1 MKKRKVPK
9 KTKIPEALGN
19 RLCGL
24 KLYIFILVLNAC
36 VHITLFFLHEQ
47 TVQSSFRLFLSFI
60 FFIYPLHYLADTLW
74 ALRPSVRNILSGK
87 ILINRKYYMNTV
99 QKEISRN
106 ALLPVTVS
114 IPVYTESNAV
124 IFKTISES
132 IAAIRHYK
140 NFSGLEANIVISDD
154 GLAPLLGGRCSRLK
168 AEQLVSALRYNPA
181 SLADSERMAAERIEF
196 YRENNIAFVVRPA
209 SGRAGLFKKASN
221 LNYTH
226 KLCSAIEKAGSAEN
240 LFIEGGDFA
249 GGYAEGSIVIHD
261 IILLLDKD
269 SGVPE
274 KIIEAILPEFAAD
287 KKLAYVQCA
296 AYAENLNENYY
307 TQATGRQ
314 VNNLFHNIW
323 PCKALQ
329 GFFVPLVGHDVF
341 IRKSVLEKS
350 GLWPENRVSEDYDK
364 AICFYGM
371 GYHGKYA
378 QLKGLEFTECASR
391 SFVEETGKQRRY
403 AYGLFE
409 MIFDG
414 TISPGKARAC
424 DVFYMLLYFC
434 SVINE
439 MLLLPSVLLE
449 SYFGNTHLIW
459 VGFIFCVFCFVVIPI
474 IRSLLMR
481 RLLPR
486 ELSDNFISTLIM
498 SVSFVGHSFSFLA
511 GGFRFIVNKFKKI
524 TSPFPSTNVDAL
536 DYSFRGG
543 IKIIY
548 TYIRKNLLLIPIFFL
563 CLDRGIFMITVKGME
578 PMTVFSYAYIM
589 FCTILVPVILTPQ
602 LFGGFGRR
610 EAVINAVGVG
620 RVASENYNNTKTDGA
635 YYQRNIYDS
644 HSTTVI
650 DDIHDFPETI
660 DRELFLADYHNNLLT
675 SLSAEEMPEEL
686 LENYVFDSCL
696 KKDSEG
702 KKALYILHRKS
713 DGAKALLRVTKD
725 YPEEDA
731 LEEAKLLNKLNH
743 PCIPKVY
750 FSCEQNG
757 KKYLVREFIEG
768 RSLFDIVST
777 GGALSAKDIFGIA
790 LKLSEIL
797 QYLHS
802 QTPPVI
808 HRDLKPQNIIVDN
821 NGNIHLIDFGIARV
835 HKQERRQDTSVVLT
849 LDYASPE
856 QYGFEQ
862 TTPLSDIY
870 SLGVVLLFLATGR
883 TLRYGL
889 EAQIVN
895 NKLRNLIEL
904 CIAFN
909 PKARIQSAEAISNY
923 IKQAGSL
930 HDLKK
935 RHRVTRA
942 AGAIV
947 AVVLISALAYGL
959 GFAFE
964 RRGAQKQSY
973 EVGYTEGYRD
983 GYSVV
988 PIFRKDENT
997 KHVEEGTVSAN
1008 MALSNGAFAARS
1020 DENIFY
1026 TSSDGIWRMSAS
1038 AAEAELF
1045 VQNDSAEA
1053 LSYYNGWL
1061 YYTSSG
1067 RILQTNIYTQ
1077 RNDLLSSAIS
1087 GKLYVLGERFFIHA
1101 KNGLYEL
1108 WPISGE
1114 TALLK
1119 NIPECKFL
1127 SIIGDELYYIDP
1139 QNHILYRSNLGEE
1152 DKTALTDTRCESFCI
1167 YGDNIF
1173 CSLSDGELMR
1183 MNLNGEEETRLFE
1196 SKISMLNISEDGIF
1210 FLDKADGLIKRL
1222 SFDGRILERVSGNTA
1237 SDFNIVGGWVFYHNK
1252 NDGNRLWCVRIDGSN
1267 DHPVIDWR

>member
-1 MKKRKVPK
+1 MR
-9 KTKIPEALGN
+9 
-19 RLCGL
+19 
-24 KLYIFILVLNAC
+24 
-36 VHITLFFLHEQ
+36 
-47 TVQSSFRLFLSFI
+47 
-60 FFIYPLHYLADTLW
+60 
-74 ALRPSVRNILSGK
+74 
-87 ILINRKYYMNTV
+87 
-99 QKEISRN
+99 
-106 ALLPVTVS
+106 
-114 IPVYTESNAV
+114 
-124 IFKTISES
+124 
-132 IAAIRHYK
+132 
-140 NFSGLEANIVISDD
+140 
-154 GLAPLLGGRCSRLK
+154 
-168 AEQLVSALRYNPA
+168 
-181 SLADSERMAAERIEF
+181 
-196 YRENNIAFVVRPA
+196 
-209 SGRAGLFKKASN
+209 
-221 LNYTH
+221 
-226 KLCSAIEKAGSAEN
+226 
-240 LFIEGGDFA
+240 
-249 GGYAEGSIVIHD
+249 GGYAEGNIAIHE

-274 KIIEAILPEFAAD
+274 KIIEAILPEFATD

-296 AYAENLNENYY
+296 AHAENLNENYY

-329 GFFVPLVGHDVF
+329 GFFVPLVGHNAF
-341 IRKSVLEKS
+341 LRKSVLEKS

-414 TISPGKARAC
+414 TIAPGKARSC
-424 DVFYMLLYFC
+424 DAFYMLLYFC

-439 MLLLPSVLLE
+439 MLLLPSVLIE

-459 VGFIFCVFCFVVIPI
+459 VGFIFCVFCFVVVPT
-474 IRSLLMR
+474 IRSIIMR

-511 GGFRFIVNKFKKI
+511 GGFRFILNKFKK
-524 TSPFPSTNVDAL
+524 TSSPFPSTNVDAL

-543 IKIIY
+543 IKIIS
-548 TYIRKNLLLIPIFFL
+548 TYIQKNLILILVFFL
-563 CLDRGIFMITVKGME
+563 CLDRGIFMTTVKGME
-578 PMTVFSYAYIM
+578 PMTVFSYGYIM
-589 FCTILVPVILTPQ
+589 FCTVLVPVILTPQ
-602 LFGGFGRR
+602 LFSGFGRR
-610 EAVINAVGVG
+610 EAVISAVGVG
-620 RVASENYNNTKTDGA
+620 RVASENYKNPKTDGA
-635 YYQRNIYDS
+635 YYQRNIYES

-650 DDIHDFPETI
+650 DDAPDFPENL
-660 DRELFLADYHNNLLT
+660 DRELFLADYHNNLLS
-675 SLSAEEMPEEL
+675 SLYTEEIPEEL
-686 LENYVFDSCL
+686 LENYAFDSCL

-702 KKALYILHRKS
+702 KKELYILHRKT

-731 LEEAKLLNKLNH
+731 LEEAKLLSKLNH

-768 RSLFDIVST
+768 RSLFDIVSV

-790 LKLSEIL
+790 QKLSEI
-797 QYLHS
+797 QHYLHS

-808 HRDLKPQNIIVDN
+808 HRDLKPQNIIVDRD
-821 NGNIHLIDFGIARV
+821 GNIHLIDFGIARV
-835 HKQERRQDTSVVLT
+835 HKQERRQDTAVVLT

-870 SLGVVLLFLATGR
+870 SLGVVILFMATGR

-909 PKARIQSAEAISNY
+909 PKARIQSAEAVSNY
-923 IKQAGSL
+923 IKQSGSL
-930 HDLKK
+930 NVLKK
-935 RHRVTRA
+935 KRRVARIATA
-942 AGAIV
+942 LA
-947 AVVLISALAYGL
+947 AVVLISALSYGL

-964 RRGAQKQSY
+964 RSGAQKLSY
-973 EVGYTEGYRD
+973 EAGYTEGYRA
-983 GYSVV
+983 GYSAV
-988 PIFRKDENT
+988 PIFRKAEITSQIED
-997 KHVEEGTVSAN
+997 GTVSAN
-1008 MALSNGAFAARS
+1008 MAIPKGAFTALS

-1026 TSSDGIWRMSAS
+1026 ISSNGIWRMSAN

-1045 VQNDSAEA
+1045 VQTENIEA

-1067 RILQTNIYTQ
+1067 RILQTNIYS
-1077 RNDLLSSAIS
+1077 RRSDLLSSAIS
-1087 GKLYVLGERFFIHA
+1087 GKLYVFGERFFIHA
-1101 KNGLYEL
+1101 KNGFYEL

-1114 TALLK
+1114 TALLN
-1119 NIPECKFL
+1119 NIP
-1127 SIIGDELYYIDP
+1127 
-1139 QNHILYRSNLGEE
+1139 
-1152 DKTALTDTRCESFCI
+1152 
-1167 YGDNIF
+1167 
-1173 CSLSDGELMR
+1173 
-1183 MNLNGEEETRLFE
+1183 
-1196 SKISMLNISEDGIF
+1196 
-1210 FLDKADGLIKRL
+1210 
-1222 SFDGRILERVSGNTA
+1222 
-1237 SDFNIVGGWVFYHNK
+1237 
-1252 NDGNRLWCVRIDGSN
+1252 
-1267 DHPVIDWR
+1267 